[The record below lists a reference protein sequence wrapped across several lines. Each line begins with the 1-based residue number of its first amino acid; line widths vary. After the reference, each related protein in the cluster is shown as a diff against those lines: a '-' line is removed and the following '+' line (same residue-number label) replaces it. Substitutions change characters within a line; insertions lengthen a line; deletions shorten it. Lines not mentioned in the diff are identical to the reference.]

1 MVLSRSQPENMSKE
15 KLIEELIYKY
25 KLKLRR

>member
-1 MVLSRSQPENMSKE
+1 MVLTRSQPENMSQE